1 MMQNAR
7 PFLGP
12 AVALSIALHALA
24 LSFGLQ
30 PLTIRPP
37 KPPSSELKVHLSE
50 QPKPAAPEAPAPRLT
65 LPEPQQNAIATPP
78 MAAAKPP
85 TAKPVTQPSARLAPP
100 DDARQRKPEP
110 SIPRLSGDAA
120 RKAAEQLAR
129 ELPYP
134 AEAIER
140 GWQGEALVLLFLD
153 NAGSVVAARL
163 ESSSGHAILDDA
175 AVRAARQL
183 RSLPDS
189 APREALLPVR
199 FRLR

>member
-1 MMQNAR
+1 MQNAR

-30 PLTIRPP
+30 PLNIRAPTPP
-37 KPPSSELKVHLSE
+37 ASELKVHISE
-50 QPKPAAPEAPAPRLT
+50 RPKPAAPEAPAPRLT
-65 LPEPQQNAIATPP
+65 LPEPQKDAIATPP
-78 MAAAKPP
+78 IAAVI
-85 TAKPVTQPSARLAPP
+85 PVAQPSARLAPP
-100 DDARQRKPEP
+100 DDTQQGKPAP
-110 SIPRLSGDAA
+110 AIAHLSGDAA
-120 RKAAEQLAR
+120 RKAAEQLSR

-153 NAGSVVAARL
+153 NSGNAIAARL
-163 ESSSGHAILDDA
+163 ESSSGHAILDEA
-175 AVRAARQL
+175 ALRAARQL
-183 RSLPDS
+183 RALPDS

>member
-30 PLTIRPP
+30 PLTLRPP
-37 KPPSSELKVHLSE
+37 KPPPSELKVHLSE

-78 MAAAKPP
+78 MAAAKPRP
-85 TAKPVTQPSARLAPP
+85 QPAARLAPQ
-100 DDARQRKPEP
+100 DDTQQRKPDAA
-110 SIPRLSGDAA
+110 IPRLSGEAA

-129 ELPYP
+129 DLPYP

-153 NAGSVVAARL
+153 NSGNAIAARL
-163 ESSSGHAILDDA
+163 EASSGHAILDDA

-183 RSLPDS
+183 RALPDS

>member
-1 MMQNAR
+1 MQNAR

-12 AVALSIALHALA
+12 AVALSLALHAMA
-24 LSFGLQ
+24 LTIGLR
-30 PLTIRPP
+30 PLTLRTPQPP
-37 KPPSSELKVHLSE
+37 ASELKVHLSE
-50 QPKPAAPEAPAPRLT
+50 LPKPAAPEAPVPRLT
-65 LPEPQQNAIATPP
+65 LPEPQQNAIATAP
-78 MAAAKPP
+78 MAAVKPRP
-85 TAKPVTQPSARLAPP
+85 AQAAARLAPP
-100 DDARQRKPEP
+100 DDSKASKAEAA
-110 SIPRLSGDAA
+110 IPRLSGDAA

-140 GWQGEALVLLFLD
+140 GWQGEAMVLLFLD
-153 NAGSVVAARL
+153 NTGNAIAARL
-163 ESSSGHAILDDA
+163 EASSGHAILDEA
-175 AVRAARQL
+175 ALRAARQL